1 MLFALGFTGCMRPA
15 AAAHLGDSPE
25 AVTKAL
31 YRKAVAAPGFGT
43 DTVKAERQWLTPDL
57 YARLMKKARLPVP
70 KGDVPDIDGDV
81 FLNAQ
86 DLPTKWEVGKASIDG
101 TTAKV
106 GVDLSWSDADK
117 RHFTVFLI
125 QINGAWKVSDVDYN
139 GKEGKLT
146 DLLK

>member
-1 MLFALGFTGCMRPA
+1 MLRGVAVLFALGFTGWMRPA
-15 AAAHLGDSPE
+15 AAAPPGDSPE

-31 YRKAVAAPGFGT
+31 YRKAIADPGFGT
-43 DTVKAERQWLTPDL
+43 DTVKAERQWLTPAL
-57 YARLMKKARLPVP
+57 YASLLKKANQPVA
-70 KGDVPDIDGDV
+70 KGDV

-86 DLPTKWEVGKASIDG
+86 DLPTKWEVGKASING
-101 TTAKV
+101 IMAKV

-117 RHFTVFLI
+117 RHFTVLLI